1 MSQEKV
7 DRYKEEKANRKKTMK
22 REKVGNAIRKCLVG
36 VVGLLLIGWI
46 GYSAYDTYDSGKE
59 KEEVE
64 IDYDAFN
71 DLQKALDEA
80 AKETKDKK

>member
-1 MSQEKV
+1 MSQAKV
-7 DRYKEEKANRKKTMK
+7 DRYKEEKANRKKNMR
-22 REKVGNAIRKCLVG
+22 REKIGNVIRKCLVG

-64 IDYDAFN
+64 INYNAFE
-71 DLQKALDEA
+71 DLQGELDNA
-80 AKETKDKK
+80 AKETKAE

>member
-1 MSQEKV
+1 MSQAKV

-22 REKVGNAIRKCLVG
+22 REKVGNGIRKFLVG

-46 GYSAYDTYDSGKE
+46 GYSAYDTYDAGKE

-64 IDYDAFN
+64 IDYSAFE
-71 DLQKALDEA
+71 DLQKELDNA
-80 AKETKDKK
+80 AKETKAE